1 VPSDPIDRLNELL
14 PSVYRLRDSAQGE
27 PLRALLEVI
36 TEQVEVVEEDLR
48 QLYDNWFVETCQ
60 DWVLPYLGDLV
71 GYQALQE
78 AEAGDRAPDR
88 IITPRSDVAN
98 TIRDRRRK
106 GTVAILE
113 QIAADVAGWPARA
126 VEFYARLGVT
136 QPVKLFGIPA
146 AASRHRLRRGRI
158 VDLRDGDALDRLEG
172 AFDDLAHTASVAR
185 ITSTRT
191 VRRHDLPNVGLFVW
205 RLRDFPV
212 SMAPAFCIDRAR
224 NRYAFSILGNDVP
237 LVTRPV
243 AEPGPTHIADEMN
256 VPAFIRRRAFDD
268 RTADYYGPARSLFI
282 WRDDE
287 HHPVPLDQIVPAD
300 LSDWAYSPRDDDV
313 AVDPVLGRIVFSPS
327 AAPDSGVWV
336 NYSYAFSDQ
345 MGGGEYERP
354 IRPVAGRPVYHVG
367 PDEGQHQTL
376 SEAITQWKHDKGE
389 SPAKQSAIIEIHG
402 SGVYEEPI
410 EIDLSAGDRLELRAA
425 QASRPVIRL
434 LNWYSNRPD
443 SMKIRG
449 EPLTEDNYSDG
460 LDRAPRLLL
469 DGLFITGRSVR
480 VTGLIGRVTIRHCTL
495 VPGWS
500 IGADCEP
507 DSEGQPSIDL
517 ANTPAD
523 LVVEHS
529 IVGAIRVNENNVDT
543 DPITVSVSD
552 TVLDA
557 VGPHYDALCGPDGQ
571 HAQARATI
579 VRSTVFGRVC
589 LLAMDLGEDSI
600 ITGPI
605 GVTHRQSGCLR
616 FCSVTPD
623 SVTPRRY
630 HCQPDLVVAAVDE
643 RVRRGAL
650 SAADAEPAK
659 ARERLR
665 VKPAFTSTRYGTPGY
680 AQLAL
685 AGATEIAQ
693 GAHDEAEMGAF
704 HDLFQPQRA
713 ANLRA
718 RLDQYTPAGF
728 QAGIVYVT

>member
-1 VPSDPIDRLNELL
+1 VPPDPNRLSDLL
-14 PSVYRLRDSAQGE
+14 PFVYRLRDSAEGE
-27 PLRALLEVI
+27 PLRALLQVI
-36 TEQVEVVEEDLR
+36 TEQADVVQEDIR

-78 AEAGDRAPDR
+78 GGDRAPQR
-88 IITPRSDVAN
+88 VITPRSDVAN

-106 GTVAILE
+106 GTLAILE
-113 QIAADVAGWPARA
+113 QIAADVSGWPARA

-136 QPVKLFGIPA
+136 QPVRLFGSPA
-146 AASRHRLRRGRI
+146 DSQHRLRRGRF

-191 VRRHDLPNVGLFVW
+191 VRRPNLPNVGLFVW
-205 RLRDFPV
+205 RLQDFPI

-224 NRYAFSILGNDVP
+224 NRYTFSILGNDMP

-268 RTADYYGPARSLFI
+268 RTADYYGPGRSLSV

-287 HHPVPLDQIVPAD
+287 RRPVPLSQVVAAD
-300 LSDWAYSPRDDDV
+300 LSDWAYTPRDHDV
-313 AVDPVLGRIVFSPS
+313 AVDPVLGRVVFSPS
-327 AAPDSGVWV
+327 AAPENGVWV
-336 NYSYAFSDQ
+336 SYSYAFSDQ
-345 MGGGEYERP
+345 IGGGEYERSLQP
-354 IRPVAGRPVYHVG
+354 AAGRPVYDVG
-367 PDEGQHQTL
+367 PGEGQHQTL
-376 SEAITQWKHDKGE
+376 GEAIGRWNDDKE
-389 SPAKQSAIIEIHG
+389 VSPAKRSALIEIHG

-410 EIDLSAGDRLELRAA
+410 EIDLGPGDRLELRAA
-425 QASRPVIRL
+425 QGSRPVIRL
-434 LNWYSNRPD
+434 LNWVSNRPD

-469 DGLFITGRSVR
+469 DGLLITGRSVR

-500 IGADCEP
+500 IGTDCEP
-507 DSEGQPSIDL
+507 DSEGQPSVDF
-517 ANTPAD
+517 ADTPAD
-523 LVVEHS
+523 LVVERS
-529 IVGAIRVNENNVDT
+529 IVGTIRLNENRVDT
-543 DPITVSVSD
+543 DPVTVQVSD
-552 TVLDA
+552 SILDA
-557 VGPHYDALCGPDGQ
+557 TGPQHEALCGSDGR
-571 HAQARATI
+571 HARARATL
-579 VRSTVFGRVC
+579 VRTTVFGRVC
-589 LLAMDLGEDSI
+589 LTAMDLGEDSI
-600 ITGPI
+600 ITGP
-605 GVTHRQSGCLR
+605 VNVARRQSGCLR

-630 HCQPDLVVAAVDE
+630 HCQPDMVVAAVDE
-643 RVRRGAL
+643 RVRRGDLA
-650 SAADAEPAK
+650 AADAEPAR

-665 VKPAFTSTRYGTPGY
+665 VRPQFTSTRYGTPGY

-685 AGATEIAQ
+685 ASAPEIAQ
-693 GAHDEAEMGAF
+693 GAHDESEMGAF